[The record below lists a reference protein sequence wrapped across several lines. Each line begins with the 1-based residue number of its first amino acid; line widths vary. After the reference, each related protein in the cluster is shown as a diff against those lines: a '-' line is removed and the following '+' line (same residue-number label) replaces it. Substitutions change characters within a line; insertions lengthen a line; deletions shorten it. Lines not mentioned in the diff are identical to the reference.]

1 MIYAISA
8 LCLGLLILV
17 HEYGHY
23 LAARAAGIPV
33 AVFSVGFG
41 PAVFKWRRGETE
53 FRLAAVPFGGYVLP
67 AFEDEQAYFAL
78 PVSKRV
84 FMAAGGP
91 AANIILP
98 IIIYFLTNLFSGHVS
113 LHGLAAAPVA
123 ETLRTLARIAGSLGA
138 VFARPDQMSGM
149 VGIVAF
155 GGRFLHDGFAAFAG
169 FMMFLSLNLAIFNML
184 PFPFLDGGKIILCLL
199 EKVHPKAQRLH
210 APLSIAG
217 LVCLAAL
224 LLYTT
229 VMDVSRIVSA

>member
-8 LCLGLLILV
+8 LSLGLLILV

-23 LAARAAGIPV
+23 LAARVAGIPV

-67 AFEDEQAYFAL
+67 AIDDEQAYFAL
-78 PVSKRV
+78 PVSKRI

-91 AANIILP
+91 AANVILP
-98 IIIYFLTNLFSGHVS
+98 IVLLFFVNLLSWRVS
-113 LHGLAAAPVA
+113 LHGLAVAPVT
-123 ETLRTLARIAGSLGA
+123 ETLSTLSEIAGSLGA
-138 VFARPDQMSGM
+138 VFTRPNQMSGM

-155 GGRFLHDGFAAFAG
+155 GGKFLHDGFAAFAG

-199 EKVHPKAQRLH
+199 EKVHPRAQRLH
-210 APLSIAG
+210 APLSVAG

-224 LLYTT
+224 LVYTT
-229 VMDVSRIVSA
+229 VMDVSRIMSA

>member
-1 MIYAISA
+1 MPAI
-8 LCLGLLILV
+8 
-17 HEYGHY
+17 
-23 LAARAAGIPV
+23 
-33 AVFSVGFG
+33 
-41 PAVFKWRRGETE
+41 
-53 FRLAAVPFGGYVLP
+53 
-67 AFEDEQAYFAL
+67 EDERDYFAM
-78 PVSKRV
+78 PVGKRV

-91 AANIILP
+91 AANVILP
-98 IIIYFLTNLFSGHVS
+98 VLLFFFMNLFSGNIT
-113 LHGLAAAPVA
+113 LRGLAVAPVA
-123 ETLRTLARIAGSLGA
+123 ETLRALAEIAGSLGA

-155 GGRFLHDGFAAFAG
+155 GGAFVQKGFAAFAG

-199 EKVHPKAQRLH
+199 EKIHPKAQRLH

-229 VMDVSRIVSA
+229 VMDISRMI

>member
-1 MIYAISA
+1 MIYLISA
-8 LCLGLLILV
+8 LSLGLLILV

-41 PAVFKWRRGETE
+41 PAVFKWTRHGVE
-53 FRLAAVPFGGYVLP
+53 FRLAAVPFGGFVLP
-67 AFEDEQAYFAL
+67 ALEDEAAYFAL
-78 PVSKRV
+78 PVSRRI

-91 AANIILP
+91 AANVLLP
-98 IIIYFLTNLFSGHVS
+98 VVLFFFINLVSGPVS
-113 LHGLAAAPVA
+113 FQNLVIAPVA
-123 ETLRTLARIAGSLGA
+123 QTVNTLASLVMSLGT
-138 VFARPDQMSGM
+138 VFAQPQDMSGM

-155 GGRFLHDGFAAFAG
+155 GGAYAHRGAAAFAG

-199 EKVHPKAQRLH
+199 EKIHPKMQRLH

-217 LVCLAAL
+217 LVCLAL
-224 LLYTT
+224 LLVYTT
-229 VMDVSRIVSA
+229 VMDVGRLVS